1 MRPLNHKPPSLAKKT
16 LLSFLRDDIS
26 EEVQGDLEELF
37 YSDLE
42 KSSPLQAKLN
52 YWYQVLNYLRPFA
65 IRNIKGIFS
74 NTYFA
79 PMLKHNLTISFRIFK
94 RYKMSFLINM
104 IGLTTGLTCAILIYL
119 WVHDE
124 RQVDH
129 YNDNN
134 DRLYEVM
141 QNVVSPNGIQTGTG
155 TPGILAEALEKEMP
169 EVQYASS
176 VVPAEWFSDKGVIT
190 FKDTRLRASVQYVD
204 TVFFKLFTCPFI
216 FGDKST
222 ALLNKNDIAISE
234 KLADRLFQKGEDVL
248 GKIVEWNEG
257 QTSGLFKIT
266 GVFKE
271 TPANA
276 TNHYD
281 LLINYD
287 VFLDSH
293 TRLREWGNSDPST
306 FVLLRKNADP
316 NQLNLKIHDFIKTKY
331 KDSNQKLFLQK
342 YSDRYLNGHYENGKV
357 EGGRI
362 EYVRLFSIVAIIIL
376 IIACINFMNL
386 ATARASRRLKEIG
399 VKKAIGAGRKT
410 LILQYFEESMLLSA
424 ISMVIAL
431 VLVLLILPG
440 FNEFTSKNLNL
451 NITSVLP
458 VLVEITLVTGIL
470 AGSYPALYLSGFR
483 PIDVLKGKIHG
494 TVSEFWAR
502 RGLVI
507 FQFAVAVILIVAVVV
522 IYKQIN
528 YVQSRNL
535 GYNRD
540 NIIHFELE
548 LQPDNNPDYFNNGGA
563 LEKQVEAFLN
573 EARNVPGVLDVAN
586 YYHNLTGDYGSLRGI
601 DWEPGDEDEKN
612 AFNNL
617 EVGYDFIRTFGIT
630 MKEGRTFSRE
640 YANDRSAVIFNESA
654 IKLMGLKD
662 PVGKTIRLWGKE
674 KHIIGVTGDFNYESL
689 YQKVKPCIIQ
699 LVPLGYKIAVK
710 IKNGSEQETIT
721 GLTKLYHEFYPGLAF
736 DYRFVDD
743 DYQALY
749 VSEKRISVLAQYFS
763 LLAIIISSLGLFGLA
778 AFTTERRVKE
788 IGMRKIF
795 GSGDWKIIF
804 LLSGDF
810 TFTVLAAIIIGLPIS
825 YIAVSSWLEI
835 FAYKIKL
842 EWWYFAGAGLI
853 TLLIAWSAV
862 GIQTIRAARIELVQC
877 LKDE

>member
-1 MRPLNHKPPSLAKKT
+1 M
-16 LLSFLRDDIS
+16 
-26 EEVQGDLEELF
+26 
-37 YSDLE
+37 
-42 KSSPLQAKLN
+42 
-52 YWYQVLNYLRPFA
+52 
-65 IRNIKGIFS
+65 
-74 NTYFA
+74 
-79 PMLKHNLTISFRIFK
+79 
-94 RYKMSFLINM
+94 
-104 IGLTTGLTCAILIYL
+104 
-119 WVHDE
+119 
-124 RQVDH
+124 
-129 YNDNN
+129 
-134 DRLYEVM
+134 
-141 QNVVSPNGIQTGTG
+141 
-155 TPGILAEALEKEMP
+155 
-169 EVQYASS
+169 
-176 VVPAEWFSDKGVIT
+176 
-190 FKDTRLRASVQYVD
+190 
-204 TVFFKLFTCPFI
+204 
-216 FGDKST
+216 
-222 ALLNKNDIAISE
+222 
-234 KLADRLFQKGEDVL
+234 
-248 GKIVEWNEG
+248 
-257 QTSGLFKIT
+257 
-266 GVFKE
+266 
-271 TPANA
+271 
-276 TNHYD
+276 
-281 LLINYD
+281 
-287 VFLDSH
+287 
-293 TRLREWGNSDPST
+293 
-306 FVLLRKNADP
+306 
-316 NQLNLKIHDFIKTKY
+316 
-331 KDSNQKLFLQK
+331 
-342 YSDRYLNGHYENGKV
+342 
-357 EGGRI
+357 
-362 EYVRLFSIVAIIIL
+362 
-376 IIACINFMNL
+376 
-386 ATARASRRLKEIG
+386 
-399 VKKAIGAGRKT
+399 
-410 LILQYFEESMLLSA
+410 
-424 ISMVIAL
+424 
-431 VLVLLILPG
+431 
-440 FNEFTSKNLNL
+440 
-451 NITSVLP
+451 
-458 VLVEITLVTGIL
+458 
-470 AGSYPALYLSGFR
+470 
-483 PIDVLKGKIHG
+483 
-494 TVSEFWAR
+494 
-502 RGLVI
+502 
-507 FQFAVAVILIVAVVV
+507 
-522 IYKQIN
+522 
-528 YVQSRNL
+528 
-535 GYNRD
+535 
-540 NIIHFELE
+540 
-548 LQPDNNPDYFNNGGA
+548 
-563 LEKQVEAFLN
+563 
-573 EARNVPGVLDVAN
+573 
-586 YYHNLTGDYGSLRGI
+586 RGI